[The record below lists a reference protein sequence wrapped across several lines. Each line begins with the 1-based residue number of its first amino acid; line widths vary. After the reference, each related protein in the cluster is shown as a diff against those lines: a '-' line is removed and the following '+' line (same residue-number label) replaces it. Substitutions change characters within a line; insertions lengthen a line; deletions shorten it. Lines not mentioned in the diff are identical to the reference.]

1 MSSPYLN
8 LVMQLKSLLHRGKI
22 FRSGQKL
29 DLIYIEVRFVG
40 LMRENLIWI
49 LKFCLIRW
57 EELNV
62 NLVV

>member
-1 MSSPYLN
+1 
-8 LVMQLKSLLHRGKI
+8 MQLKSLRHRGKI
-22 FRSGQKL
+22 FRSGRKL

-40 LMRENLIWI
+40 LLRENLIWI